1 MKLAERTALVSPSFT
16 IGINAKA
23 NDLKAQGIKVV
34 NFSAGEPDF
43 SVPEKAKRAAVWALD
58 ENKTKY
64 DKVSGLIVLR
74 EAVAKKLREENKLE
88 YSAEEIII
96 SNGAKQAI
104 MNALLATLNPGEE
117 ILVPVPYWTSYPEII
132 RLCGAVPVFVHPEDE
147 KDYKITVKDL
157 EKCITSNTKM
167 LMFNNPSN
175 PSGTI
180 YEKSEIE
187 EIARYCQEHDLW
199 ILSDEIYERFFFEGD
214 YYSPANI
221 SREIWERTI
230 IINGMSKS
238 AAMTGLRIGYTAS
251 NPQVAEAISRMQGH
265 LTSHPALVSQYMAE
279 VALNECR
286 EEIAAQLNTYKTR
299 RGLVLDELDS
309 LPDITYLKPSGAFYV
324 MINFGAY
331 RDKIPHGDSFSLALC
346 DKLLDEVQVAVVPG
360 IAFGLDDFVRIAYT
374 VSEEDLHEG
383 MSRIRKF
390 LESLK

>member
-1 MKLAERTALVSPSFT
+1 MKLAERTSQVQPSFT

-23 NDLKAQGIKVV
+23 NDMREQGIKVI

-43 SVPEKAKRAAVWALD
+43 TVPEKAKRAAVWALD

-74 EAVAKKLREENKLE
+74 NAVAKKLKEENNLD

-104 MNALLATLNPGEE
+104 MNAILATVNTGDE

-132 RLCGAVPVFVHPEDE
+132 RLCGAIPVIVRPED
-147 KDYKITVKDL
+147 KVDYKVTVEDL
-157 EKCITSNTKM
+157 EMYITPKTKM
-167 LMFNNPSN
+167 LLFNNPSN

-180 YEKSEIE
+180 YEKEEIE
-187 EIARYCQEHDLW
+187 KIARYCQEKDLW
-199 ILSDEIYERFFFEGD
+199 ILSDEIYERFFFEGE
-214 YYSPANI
+214 YFSPANVGE
-221 SREIWERTI
+221 EIRERTI

-251 NPQVAEAISRMQGH
+251 NVEVAEAISKMQGH

-286 EEIAAQLNTYKTR
+286 EEIASQLSVYKKR
-299 RGLVLDELDS
+299 RGLVLQELDK
-309 LPDITYLKPSGAFYV
+309 LKDVTYLKPSGAFYV

-331 RDKIPHGDSFSLALC
+331 KDRIKFDKSFSLAFA
-346 DKLLDEVQVAVVPG
+346 DKLLEEAKVAVVPG
-360 IAFGLDDFVRIAYT
+360 IAFGLDDFARIAYT
-374 VSEEDLHEG
+374 VSEEDLIEG
-383 MSRIRKF
+383 VKRINDF
-390 LESLK
+390 LSAL